1 MVASVPIDT
10 QVHDTYFVV
19 AHFHYV
25 LVGGAVFPLLG
36 AVHYWFPKITG
47 RMMSERIGKCSF
59 WLIVIGFNVG
69 FFPMHVLGLLGMP
82 RRIYTYQPEM
92 GWQPLNLVA
101 TCGAVVLFAGFVLF
115 LFNVWR
121 SLNTGTPTGD
131 NPWGA
136 NTLEWATASPPP
148 PYNFAQIPFVTS
160 RDPVW
165 DDRDERLLAAG
176 LRVGLREIV
185 VTSAT
190 AGVPQV
196 RETSPTNSIWP
207 LLAAIAVGLTLFG
220 SIFTAWAVVWGALPI
235 AVTLVG
241 WFWPKRNLEDEA

>member
-1 MVASVPIDT
+1 
-10 QVHDTYFVV
+10 
-19 AHFHYV
+19 
-25 LVGGAVFPLLG
+25 
-36 AVHYWFPKITG
+36 
-47 RMMSERIGKCSF
+47 
-59 WLIVIGFNVG
+59 
-69 FFPMHVLGLLGMP
+69 MP

-165 DDRDERLLAAG
+165 DGRDERLLAAG